1 MSNWLKEQLR
11 ELLDWRLALR
21 LINWRLIVILIGAY
35 YLYNLSVPEWT
46 IQRDRPRFLI
56 EVFTLA
62 SLAASWNIL
71 AGFVGQINL
80 GHVAF
85 FGIGS
90 AVTRELWLTKEYDLY
105 DAFFIG
111 GGAAALAALFVGSLT
126 LRLKGTYFAIAT
138 LALAEAVRLGIQTW
152 LPGQSTLPVPML
164 RTFRAE
170 FIQRYELCLYVLI
183 ATVLASYVL
192 SRSRIGLAMRAI
204 REDEDAARS
213 IGINVFLHSIFAFV
227 VSAFFAGLAG
237 GAFAYS
243 EITYEHSLAFEA
255 KWTFN
260 AVLVTFVGGPGTI
273 AGPLLGS
280 WFFTYSRDY
289 LSGTPELLDTHPIFF
304 GVLFVVVVLV
314 MPGGMVDLATRIF
327 RFGMRLAKSVVD
339 SIKVPSSFDG
349 AKKSIE

>member
-1 MSNWLKEQLR
+1 MLNWLKNQIR

-21 LINWRLIVILIGAY
+21 LLNWRLIVILIGAY
-35 YLYNLSVPEWT
+35 YLYNLSVPEWAV
-46 IQRDRPRFLI
+46 QRDRPRFLI
-56 EVFTLA
+56 ELFTLA

-71 AGFVGQINL
+71 AGFVGHINL

-90 AVTRELWLTKEYDLY
+90 AVTRELWLTKEYELY

-111 GGAAALAALFVGSLT
+111 GGAAALTALFVGSLT

-138 LALAEAVRLGIQTW
+138 LALAEAVRLAIQTW

-164 RTFRAE
+164 RSFRAE
-170 FIQRYELCLYVLI
+170 YIQRYELSLYVLI
-183 ATVLASYVL
+183 ATVLVSYAL

-213 IGINVFLHSIFAFV
+213 IGINVFLHSIFAFIL
-227 VSAFFAGLAG
+227 SAFLAGLAG
-237 GAFAYS
+237 GAFAFS
-243 EITYEHSLAFEA
+243 EITYEHSLAFEP

-280 WFFTYSRDY
+280 WFFTSSRDY

-304 GVLFVVVVLV
+304 GVLFIVVVLV
-314 MPGGMVDLATRIF
+314 MPGGMVDVASRLF
-327 RFGMRLAKSVVD
+327 RFGRRVAQ
-339 SIKVPSSFDG
+339 SILDTTKTSNNLGGV
-349 AKKSIE
+349 KKSIE